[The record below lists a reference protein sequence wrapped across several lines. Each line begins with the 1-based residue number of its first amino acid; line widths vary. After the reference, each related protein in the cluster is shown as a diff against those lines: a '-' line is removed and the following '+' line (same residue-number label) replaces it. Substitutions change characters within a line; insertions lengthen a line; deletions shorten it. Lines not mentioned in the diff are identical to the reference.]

1 MFSGLSNYL
10 KKILPKRL
18 FYRALLIVA
27 IPVLVLQLV
36 ITIVFFD
43 SLWIKTNKGMTRTLV
58 NEISTFIEAYESE
71 QENKQELLDLFSI
84 FLDLNIEFTNNE
96 KLQNTDTERW
106 FSPIDRT
113 LRRELKS
120 KFGLNEYWFDTTS
133 YKELI
138 DLRIKYEDGYF
149 KFLVPKDRVA
159 SSSARIFALWIT
171 VPAIIMV
178 IISLI
183 FLKNQTRPITNLA
196 RAAERFGKGEN
207 IEEFKPSGALEIR
220 QAGHEFDKMRKRI
233 ERHINQRTEM
243 LSGISHDLRTPLT
256 RMKLQLAFIKDKET
270 VNKLTEDINEMEKM
284 LNEYLQFT
292 SSSYVEKDE
301 MFNLSELISEVIEK
315 YNNENI
321 SQNLFNG
328 VNNAFAEKAGDG
340 VNILTKEVDTLPNI
354 AKNYSE
360 ENVSWVAV
368 GDENYGEGSSREHA
382 AMEPRFRG
390 CKVVLV
396 KSFARIHEANL
407 KKQGILPLVFE
418 DKNDYEKIEQFD
430 KMTIGSLKDIAVD
443 TPVEII
449 LEKENGETE
458 TIEANHSLSEDQIAW
473 FFAGSALNYIKSK

>member
-1 MFSGLSNYL
+1 MFSGLSNFF

-27 IPVLVLQLV
+27 IPVIVLQLV

-58 NEISTFIEAYESE
+58 NEISAFIEAYKNE
-71 QENKQELLDLFSI
+71 QNNKEELKDLFSL
-84 FLDLNIEFTNNE
+84 FLDLNIELTKNE
-96 KLQNTDTERW
+96 ELEKTYTERW

-120 KFGLNEYWFDTTS
+120 KFEINYYWFDTTG

-138 DLRIKYEDGYF
+138 DLRVKYEEGYF
-149 KFLVPKDRVA
+149 KFLIPKDRVT

-171 VPAIIMV
+171 VPAIIMI

-196 RAAERFGKGEN
+196 RAAERFGKGEE

-256 RMKLQLAFIKDKET
+256 RMKLQLALIKDEDT
-270 VNKLTEDINEMEKM
+270 VKKLAEDINEMEKM

-292 SSSYVEKDE
+292 SSSYSEKDQ
-301 MFNLSELISEVIEK
+301 MFNLSELITKIIDK
-315 YNNENI
+315 YNNKNI
-321 SQNLFNG
+321 SYNLIPRIYINGKSNLIERCLNNLIDNALKYAEKVEISLNKKNTNLFIIIDDNG
-328 VNNAFAEKAGDG
+328 PGISKNEYDNVFKPFYKIDKSRADSKSSVGLG
-340 VNILTKEVDTLPNI
+340 LSI
-354 AKNYSE
+354 AS
-360 ENVSWVAV
+360 
-368 GDENYGEGSSREHA
+368 DI
-382 AMEPRFRG
+382 
-390 CKVVLV
+390 V
-396 KSFARIHEANL
+396 KSHGGNI
-407 KKQGILPLVFE
+407 
-418 DKNDYEKIEQFD
+418 
-430 KMTIGSLKDIAVD
+430 M
-443 TPVEII
+443 
-449 LEKENGETE
+449 LEKSKMNGLRVK
-458 TIEANHSLSEDQIAW
+458 IFLPI
-473 FFAGSALNYIKSK
+473 